1 MNIIL
6 TGSTSQIGKLLTY
19 KLRQQGHQVT
29 EIGRN
34 LPNSWQLGS
43 PIPDSINGEIL
54 IHLANDRSRNIEQS
68 ISDIKAL
75 LKGYLGFPILLSS
88 TSAHS
93 NSYSNYGKSKFFA
106 EQIFIEKSGAVI
118 KAGLI
123 CGSVKNR
130 FLEAIAKK
138 LRTYRFLIL
147 PYRGLSRFF
156 ISDADALVS
165 EIILIAQTKRVGK
178 IRGFSLMPTSF
189 RNLLTK
195 TNCDLKFTILTIPSK
210 IFSNLLIR
218 TIHFLL
224 PLNETVD
231 SLLSLV
237 SEIEIPEIT
246 SLQSPVNGFNVPL
259 KL

>member
-1 MNIIL
+1 MNIIV
-6 TGSTSQIGKLLTY
+6 TGGTSQIGKLLTY
-19 KLRQQGHQVT
+19 KLRQHGHQVI

-34 LPNSWQLGS
+34 KHNFWQLGS
-43 PIPDSINGEIL
+43 PIPDVVKGEIL
-54 IHLANDRSRNIEQS
+54 IHLAHDRGRSIEQS
-68 ISDIKAL
+68 ISDTKAL
-75 LKGYLGFPILLSS
+75 LNGYSGFPIFLSS

-93 NSYSNYGKSKFFA
+93 NSYSNYGKSKFFT
-106 EQIFIEKSGAVI
+106 EQIFIEKRGAVI

-123 CGSVKNR
+123 CGSIKNR
-130 FLEAIAKK
+130 FLEEITKK
-138 LRTYRFLIL
+138 LRAYRCVIL
-147 PYRGLSRFF
+147 PYRGFSRFF
-156 ISDADALVS
+156 ISDADTLVS

-189 RNLLTK
+189 RNLLMK

-218 TIHFLL
+218 TIRVLL

-237 SEIEIPEIT
+237 SEIELLEIT
-246 SLQSPVNGFNVPL
+246 SLQSPVNEFNVPL

>member
-6 TGSTSQIGKLLTY
+6 TGGTSKIGKLLVY
-19 KLRQQGHQVT
+19 KLRQHGYQVF

-34 LPNSWQLGS
+34 QHNYWQLGS
-43 PIPDSINGEIL
+43 PIPDPVKGEIL
-54 IHLANDRSRNIEQS
+54 IHLAHDRSRNVEES
-68 ISDIKAL
+68 ISDTKAL
-75 LKGYLGFPILLSS
+75 LNGYSGFPIFLSS

-93 NSYSNYGKSKFFA
+93 NSYSNYGKSKFCA

-123 CGSVKNR
+123 CGPVKNR
-130 FLEAIAKK
+130 FLEAITKK
-138 LRTYRFLIL
+138 LRTYRCVIL

-189 RNLLTK
+189 RNLLIK
-195 TNCDLKFTILTIPSK
+195 TNCDLKFAILTIPFK

-218 TIHFLL
+218 TIHVLL

-237 SEIEIPEIT
+237 SEIELLEIT
-246 SLQSPVNGFNVPL
+246 SLQSPVNEFNLPL